1 MKIDIGLF
9 AHNEADGIIPML
21 KGLMSQDI
29 FADPEM
35 DVRVLVL
42 ANGCRDDTVSLAMA
56 AAGPLV
62 EVVDLTL
69 GGKARTWNRFV
80 HDLSRDDA
88 DHLVFCDAD
97 IELPQPETLR
107 RMVGRLAAHPDL
119 WVFNSRPVKDIAH
132 RPEGLSW
139 MERIIAAAGGGL
151 DDWKSAI
158 CGQLYAM
165 PTACA
170 RKFHLPIGLPV
181 EDGFLRAMVLTDG
194 LTAPERPE
202 AMARI
207 DGLDG
212 VYHLYRSERR
222 IGALIAH
229 QTRIVIGSAVNFA
242 VFGHLRDAPAGQRR
256 AMLVDASTD
265 ADWLAKVL
273 KARLPRVPFG
283 YVPFHFLFK
292 RLVRAFEQPRGLWHP
307 KRLLILLLGFGF
319 DALVYLKAQWK
330 MLRGAGAGFW

>member
-9 AHNEADGIIPML
+9 VHNEADGIIAML
-21 KGLMSQDI
+21 KELMAQDI

-42 ANGCRDDTVSLAMA
+42 ANGCSDDTVSLAMA

-80 HDLSRDDA
+80 HDLSREDA
-88 DHLVFCDAD
+88 DHLVFFDAD
-97 IELPQPETLR
+97 IELPEPETLR
-107 RMVGRLAAHPDL
+107 RMVGRLAAHPEL
-119 WVFNSRPVKDIAH
+119 WVFNSRPVKDLVQ
-132 RPEGLSW
+132 RPDDLSM
-139 MERIIAAAGGGL
+139 MERIISSAGGGL

-165 PTACA
+165 PARRA

-194 LTAPERPE
+194 LTAPESPE

-212 VYHLYRSERR
+212 VYHVYMSERR
-222 IGALIAH
+222 IGVLIAH

-242 VFGHLRDAPAGQRR
+242 VFRHLRAAPAGQRR
-256 AMLVDASTD
+256 SMLAEASTD

-273 KARLPRVPFG
+273 KAGLPRLPFG

-292 RLVRAFEQPRGLWHP
+292 RLARAFSRPKGLWHP
-307 KRLLILLLGFGF
+307 KRLAILVLGFGF
-319 DALVYLKAQWK
+319 DLVVYLNAQWK
-330 MLRGAGAGFW
+330 MLRGAGSGFW

>member
-9 AHNEADGIIPML
+9 AHNEAEGIVAML
-21 KGLMSQDI
+21 RGLMAQDI
-29 FADPEM
+29 FGDPQM
-35 DVRVLVL
+35 DVKVLLL
-42 ANGCRDDTVSLAMA
+42 ANGCSDDTVSLAMA

-97 IELPQPETLR
+97 IELPERDTLSA
-107 RMVGRLAAHPDL
+107 MVGRLAARPEL
-119 WVFNSRPVKDIAH
+119 WVFNSRPVKDIAL
-132 RPEGLSW
+132 RPEGLSM

-151 DDWKSAI
+151 DDWKTAI

-165 PTACA
+165 PSA
-170 RKFHLPIGLPV
+170 RARRFHLPIGLPV

-194 LTAPERPE
+194 LTAAEKPES
-202 AMARI
+202 MARI

-212 VYHLYRSERR
+212 VYHIYGSERR
-222 IGALIAH
+222 LGALIAH

-242 VFGHLRDAPAGQRR
+242 VFGYLRDAPATQRR
-256 AMLVDASTD
+256 AMLVGASTD
-265 ADWLAKVL
+265 ADWLARVL
-273 KARLPRVPFG
+273 NARLPRFPFG

-292 RLVRAFEQPRGLWHP
+292 RLVRAFEQPRGPGHP
-307 KRLLILLLGFGF
+307 KRLAMLVLGFGF
-319 DALVYLKAQWK
+319 DVVVYLNAQWK
-330 MLRGAGAGFW
+330 MLRGAGSGFW